1 MITTLDAG
9 LVSRWVTGNT
19 VYGSHRPLR
28 EGLEGRSQA
37 YALAVACSEQVE
49 VQGERKRVDRIAVE
63 DGYRPPRACLKYPRS
78 SYQPNP

>member
-1 MITTLDAG
+1 MSVKDE
-9 LVSRWVTGNT
+9 R
-19 VYGSHRPLR
+19 RRER